1 MTFFIHFML
10 TLFALRICLQHELHK
25 TMRAWMKKEILKLL
39 KKQKAL
45 VADYVVKV
53 IKEHEGPLRMLELL
67 QPFVEDDTEMVVQIL
82 WRTLVILVKILE
94 TGKKMTN
101 S

>member
-1 MTFFIHFML
+1 
-10 TLFALRICLQHELHK
+10 HELHK

-45 VADYVVKV
+45 VVDYVVKV

-94 TGKKMTN
+94 T
-101 S
+101 